1 MKEKEERGEERSRG
15 GGGDGERERGRDRG
29 GRYNGREGGEHMS
42 VYVCVLY
49 VC

>member
-1 MKEKEERGEERSRG
+1 MKEKEGKREVGEGEETGKGREGETEG
-15 GGGDGERERGRDRG
+15 GGIMG
-29 GRYNGREGGEHMS
+29 GREGGEHMS